1 MYAEMIRLGLVSLLR
16 SNLYNFSLFATHIN
30 TVVVTNSRNP
40 NVVSIHRKM
49 AFSNTIPR
57 TKLVT
62 KLNVRLLETPRET
75 REWKEKS
82 TVVFDV
88 GRKTETTFWFEVIG
102 SFENM
107 KVLEIILIP
116 VYATRLAVSSIGAII
131 WRTICHQTA
140 NMIYC
145 MFYLRRRAL

>member
-1 MYAEMIRLGLVSLLR
+1 MYAEVIRLGLVSLLR
-16 SNLYNFSLFATHIN
+16 SNLYNFSLFATHFN
-30 TVVVTNSRNP
+30 TSYKLQKPESCFATQKPSIVKTNGFLEHNP
-40 NVVSIHRKM
+40 PYETCNQTN
-49 AFSNTIPR
+49 A
-57 TKLVT
+57 
-62 KLNVRLLETPRET
+62 RLLETPRET

-107 KVLEIILIP
+107 KVLEIIQT

-131 WRTICHQTA
+131 WQTIC
-140 NMIYC
+140 
-145 MFYLRRRAL
+145 